1 MVNPKVTNIAVPAL
15 NGGFAAV
22 LLTLAATARASIQED
37 PNYNAGA
44 PQGLV
49 GYYVDPLIATKAVM
63 DGMAGYTAAQV
74 LAALIALGA
83 LKPNAVQKWL
93 GTPGIG
99 QAYQP
104 VELGDWLRVH
114 EGRGEYLGAAGQ
126 CVLLVTSATA
136 NATGILLTEWK

>member
-1 MVNPKVTNIAVPAL
+1 M
-15 NGGFAAV
+15 
-22 LLTLAATARASIQED
+22 
-37 PNYNAGA
+37 
-44 PQGLV
+44 
-49 GYYVDPLIATKAVM
+49 
-63 DGMAGYTAAQV
+63 

-83 LKPNAVQKWL
+83 LKPNAVQNWL